1 MESWGKATTKDH
13 QRLESLRLQM
23 AGQHFFF
30 GFRLGG
36 KGREYIFGFRDH
48 GKQFGHRRMG
58 ESTVHGAPD

>member
-1 MESWGKATTKDH
+1 
-13 QRLESLRLQM
+13 M